1 MSVTRHTAQAFYV
14 ALLILSLTV
23 VSSAQNIAELKKQAA
38 AGDAKAQY
46 SLGVAYA
53 NGYGVSEDKSEAL
66 RWWRKAADQGYIKAE
81 FRLGV
86 AYDLGDGVPKDEAEA
101 ARWYRKA
108 ADQGYAEAQFSLGAA
123 YRDGAGVPK
132 DNAEAYFWL
141 SLAATGKVEGVKPED
156 LAKARD
162 EQAFH
167 LTKTELSHVQE
178 RVQKW
183 VKDHAAKTNSQ

>member
-1 MSVTRHTAQAFYV
+1 MTVNRHAIKLFYAV
-14 ALLILSLTV
+14 LLILSLTV
-23 VSSAQNIAELKKQAA
+23 VSPAQNIAELKKQAA

-53 NGYGVSEDKSEAL
+53 NGYGVSEDKSEAV

-86 AYDLGDGVPKDEAEA
+86 AYDLGDGVPRDEAEA
-101 ARWYRKA
+101 VRGYRIA

-132 DNAEAYFWL
+132 DNAETYFWL
-141 SLAATGKVEGVKPED
+141 SLAATGKVEGIKQED

-162 EQAFH
+162 EQASH
-167 LTKTELSHVQE
+167 LTKTELSQVQE